1 MEKIALS
8 LVGPIVS
15 PIFSK
20 LQNAALPYFGGDI
33 TEEELQHLQIPFFP
47 RSKRG
52 CWWRKR
58 RKWKFCSHIC

>member
-1 MEKIALS
+1 MEKVALS

-33 TEEELQHLQIPFFP
+33 TEKELQQLQTTILPKIKAVLRVANT
-47 RSKRG
+47 RSFRHG
-52 CWWRKR
+52 W
-58 RKWKFCSHIC
+58 